1 MTGSNITTFDIYS
14 NYNKPP
20 ESISNAIAVLFYY
33 ESLLDSTVRV
43 TASFADTGNREKGG
57 DTASLL
63 EQLGSNVNAGEK
75 VELVLEDENGQK
87 ISLKGDYALRV
98 KQIRNIVED
107 TIKSTFTIDLF
118 SKECIDNEFAET
130 RVEKRYDGKITD
142 SVRKILKTDCLKTPK
157 NVEIDPG
164 LNDFNFIGNT
174 EKPFYKL
181 VWLAKRCVPEIPN
194 SKGNLAGYFFYEVG
208 DNGRG
213 IIGGYKFKSIDKL
226 FQQKPMRK
234 MIFNNT
240 TSIPLAY
247 DNKILEYSFD
257 STIDIESSAR
267 NGSMFPTE
275 LLNFDFYQFQ
285 YKGEGE
291 NEFDYSKQFNTDN
304 IAGLE
309 QINLGEWQD
318 KSTRKYFKFKDIGVL
333 PSGRTTE
340 DQFKNAKNEN
350 FNIDDIIRQSSNR
363 YNNLFNVKLSIAIF
377 GDFGLHVGDLV
388 HCDFPEVSSKNNTE
402 ISSKKSG
409 LYMIMDLCHYISPIG
424 PTYTR
429 LNLVRDSI
437 GRKSIKF

>member
-98 KQIRNIVED
+98 KQIKNIIED
-107 TIKSTFTIDLF
+107 TLKSTFTIDFF
-118 SKECIDNEFAET
+118 SKECIDNEFVET

-142 SVRKILKTDCLKTPK
+142 SVEKILKKDCLKTPK
-157 NVEIDPG
+157 NIEIDPG

-174 EKPFYKL
+174 EKPLYKL

-194 SKGNLAGYFFYEVG
+194 ANGNLAGYFFYEIG
-208 DNGRG
+208 DNGSG
-213 IIGGYKFKSIDKL
+213 NGGYKFKSIDKL
-226 FQQKPMRK
+226 FQQKPVRK
-234 MIFNNT
+234 MIMNNT
-240 TSIPLAY
+240 TGLPVGY
-247 DNKILEYSFD
+247 DTKILEYSFD
-257 STIDIESSAR
+257 STVDIESSAR
-267 NGSMFPTE
+267 NGSLFPTE
-275 LLNFDFYQFQ
+275 LRNFDFYQFQ

-291 NEFDYSKQFNTDN
+291 NQFYPSAQFETDN

-309 QINLGEWQD
+309 QINLGDWGG
-318 KSTRKYFKFKDIGVL
+318 KSTRINFKFKDIGDL
-333 PSGRTTE
+333 PPGRTTE
-340 DQFKNAKNEN
+340 DQFKNAKTEN

-409 LYMIMDLCHYISPIG
+409 LYMIMDLCHYISPTG

-437 GRKSIKF
+437 GRKPMKF